1 MAHMPAELAIA
12 LEETTVVG
20 DVDAFIEYLENGQ
33 ALRDWHERLAV
44 QAEECD
50 AFLHE
55 HRHVWS
61 HIVIQGHTPAVE
73 SFQAA

>member
-1 MAHMPAELAIA
+1 MAHMPAELAVA

-33 ALRDWHERLAV
+33 ALHDWHARLAA

-50 AFLHE
+50 AFLRE
-55 HRHVWS
+55 HNHVWS
-61 HIVIQGHTPAVE
+61 HIVIRGHTPDAGLH
-73 SFQAA
+73 QAA